1 MRRLF
6 VCLALSVL
14 VAASATARPRSSS
27 EVNRHIDALVEQVE
41 RGYAGLEAARYRNAI
56 AVFDLSDESAEA
68 ESRRLGVA
76 CAQLLTTRLAETG
89 RFFVVERSRLDNLTD
104 EIKLGMAG
112 MVSEKTAARAGKM
125 VGADIVVVG
134 SVSELGDVFNV
145 NIRLVEVE
153 SSHIVMTAVEEIDRS
168 LLIDLR
174 ARCPPQH
181 IGSARPATSIPS
193 RATRA
198 TREDGVA
205 LTYWRE
211 LSRSL
216 AWEVEFGYGPELQLG
231 DHGLAVPP
239 EGTSWTGGANL
250 VTSGGGSS
258 WGWGERT

>member
-1 MRRLF
+1 MRKGMMRRLF

-168 LLIDLR
+168 LLIDSAGSLS
-174 ARCPPQH
+174 PPAYRVGAAGYLH
-181 IGSARPATSIPS
+181 TFPS
-193 RATRA
+193 HPG
-198 TREDGVA
+198 DSGGWVA

-211 LSRSL
+211 LES
-216 AWEVEFGYGPELQLG
+216 VV
-231 DHGLAVPP
+231 GL
-239 EGTSWTGGANL
+239 
-250 VTSGGGSS
+250 GGGIRL
-258 WGWGERT
+258 WP